1 MLTHRQMMPSKSE
14 MNFFDP
20 FSLLSS
26 SPVNSFTSMMSSS
39 ANFDS
44 VSSLLSLPSASS
56 SSNNSNSQQQQNH
69 SDSSPVVDEI
79 WKKFDDFI
87 LTPPQSPPVKLDFS
101 SNNNNADVDSMLEFP
116 DLDFDLSAALD
127 GLLEEA
133 ADAGLAEVIQ
143 SFTTNDILHDCM
155 WGGGSSLDGCSQ
167 DDKKCGR
174 LSSSNLSTSG
184 GSTIVSSRQLSNN
197 TNISQDSTHLLGT
210 SPFSSLCNDMLACE
224 EQLTS
229 GDSGNSSMADDD
241 EVPSIEDSEEDED
254 QSLFIS
260 GSESLIDHSYDGS
273 CHQGPSRIQPQS
285 RKERKASSTSSTSSS
300 ACSSLLYGDSTNS
313 SRKSSPLKKSSS
325 KKARTLAQQK
335 KEELLAP
342 VPVKFV
348 KRSKTLSTSSTSGK
362 AVGVSRATRKII
374 SDNGNTTNI
383 TTSGLTP
390 SGVKRKHQQQ
400 LQQQSVKQCKSAQAG
415 KKSNSM
421 TTMSSSLTP
430 TTTSTSSIKGA
441 VALVPSSTSSS
452 TPASSQTS
460 TLTVSLTPSS
470 TLSTSILKVN
480 ADSFTHSSHKKSKG
494 SHCYPEKRR
503 EHNDS
508 EKKRRDHLR
517 NAFHTLRDQIPKLR
531 ENNNKKPPRIII
543 LYEAVNFV
551 NQLTEKSQY
560 LEKVKKQELEKNERL
575 RKKLAAL
582 ESLSWILDAK
592 GC

>member
-1 MLTHRQMMPSKSE
+1 MMPSKSE
-14 MNFFDP
+14 INFFDP
-20 FSLLSS
+20 FSILSS
-26 SPVNSFTSMMSSS
+26 SPVNSLTSMMSSS
-39 ANFDS
+39 GNFSDS
-44 VSSLLSLPSASS
+44 VSSLLSFPCASS
-56 SSNNSNSQQQQNH
+56 SSNSNSVHQQQH

-101 SNNNNADVDSMLEFP
+101 SNSSNNNEDVDSMLEFA

-127 GLLEEA
+127 GLLEA
-133 ADAGLAEVIQ
+133 SDAGLAQVIE
-143 SFTTNDILHDCM
+143 SFTTNDILRDCM
-155 WGGGSSLDGCSQ
+155 WGGGSSLDGCTSP
-167 DDKKCGR
+167 DDRKCGR
-174 LSSSNLSTSG
+174 VSSSNLPG
-184 GSTIVSSRQLSNN
+184 ASTIVSSGSSSSQHHNHLSNN
-197 TNISQDSTHLLGT
+197 RNSIISQDSTHLLGT

-224 EQLTS
+224 ELTS
-229 GDSGNSSMADDD
+229 GDSGNSSMADED
-241 EVPSIEDSEEDED
+241 EVASIEDSEEDED
-254 QSLFIS
+254 ESLFVS

-273 CHQGPSRIQPQS
+273 CHQGPCRIQS
-285 RKERKASSTSSTSSS
+285 RKERKACSTSSS
-300 ACSSLLYGDSTNS
+300 ACSSLLYGDCSNS
-313 SRKSSPLKKSSS
+313 PRKSSLKKCSS
-325 KKARTLAQQK
+325 KKARTFAQQK
-335 KEELLAP
+335 KEQLLAP

-362 AVGVSRATRKII
+362 AMGVSRSTKKII
-374 SDNGNTTNI
+374 SDNGKKITNI

-390 SGVKRKHQQQ
+390 SGVKRKHQQ
-400 LQQQSVKQCKSAQAG
+400 LQQSAKQCKSTQAA
-415 KKSNSM
+415 KKCNSG
-421 TTMSSSLTP
+421 TTVSSSLTP
-430 TTTSTSSIKGA
+430 TTTSPTSWMKGA
-441 VALVPSSTSSS
+441 VPSSTSSS
-452 TPASSQTS
+452 TPVSSETS

-470 TLSTSILKVN
+470 LSTSILKVN
-480 ADSFTHSSHKKSKG
+480 ADLTHSASHKKAKA

-582 ESLSWILDAK
+582 QSSP
-592 GC
+592 